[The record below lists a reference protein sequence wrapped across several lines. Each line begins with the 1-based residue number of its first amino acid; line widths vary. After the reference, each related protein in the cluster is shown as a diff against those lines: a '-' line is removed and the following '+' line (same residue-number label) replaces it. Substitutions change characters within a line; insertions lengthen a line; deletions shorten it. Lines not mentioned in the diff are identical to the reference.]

1 MPINKPTL
9 VPDWKR
15 LWKSY
20 SVIFSAANILQA
32 VSVTGLSVLGVIN
45 VYFAFQLVVGL
56 AMMFGALGLVGR
68 LIDQKKTVTVEPV
81 ATTSV
86 EENKEVTTDGST
98 N

>member
-1 MPINKPTL
+1 MQLKNKFSL
-9 VPDWKR
+9 VEGWTK

-45 VYFAFQLVVGL
+45 VYFAFKLVVGL
-56 AMMFGALGLVGR
+56 AMLFGAFGLVGR
-68 LIDQKKTVTVEPV
+68 LIAQKSLKTPPC
-81 ATTSV
+81 
-86 EENKEVTTDGST
+86 EENKEEPTDGSI